1 MPKIKEILI
10 GTNNKGKYREICDL
24 LPKKVKKYSPKK
36 FGILSPKETG
46 KSSAEHVLSEVT
58 EKDCK
63 FIRFID
69 TNKIC
74 MTRKEYEDYLLNLNC
89 DTYTWDTFGRVNCA
103 K

>member
-1 MPKIKEILI
+1 MQNILI
-10 GTNNKGKYREICDL
+10 SLFSLTL
-24 LPKKVKKYSPKK
+24 LTGC
-36 FGILSPKETG
+36 GILPMWVSMTHTVADVILHDKTG
-46 KSSAEHVLSEVT
+46 KTSSELVLSEVT
-58 EKDCK
+58 EKDCQ

>member
-1 MPKIKEILI
+1 MLVASCGIFPMWVSVTHTIGDFIL
-10 GTNNKGKYREICDL
+10 T
-24 LPKKVKKYSPKK
+24 
-36 FGILSPKETG
+36 KETG

-74 MTRKEYEDYLLNLNC
+74 MTEKEYEEYPLSLDC
-89 DTYTWDTFGRVNCA
+89 DTYTWDVIGRVSCDKN
-103 K
+103 KK